1 MKFLKHL
8 VVNYLQEN
16 KLYYIIKSP
25 HDDVTRMSHTAY
37 GTNLSWFE
45 DWKMTIKSARWY
57 FLNGVIKN
65 YQRGKGKRADKDVQA
80 GTCPYPPNSVTHN
93 ICGSSF
99 SRGWLFFLFFLI
111 LQLFCNFCNNF
122 CVFVYFLV
130 VFDGSCFLFRYWRH
144 LPIHVESELIKH
156 LSRFSSSSFS
166 KFIY

>member
-1 MKFLKHL
+1 MMTSQGWVIPLMVPIWVGLRIERWQLKVHGGTFWTAWSKITS
-8 VVNYLQEN
+8 VV
-16 KLYYIIKSP
+16 KVKGR
-25 HDDVTRMSHTAY
+25 TRMFKLGRVRVRRTLLHT
-37 GTNLSWFE
+37 
-45 DWKMTIKSARWY
+45 I
-57 FLNGVIKN
+57 
-65 YQRGKGKRADKDVQA
+65 
-80 GTCPYPPNSVTHN
+80 SVDLH
-93 ICGSSF
+93 
-99 SRGWLFFLFFLI
+99 SRGVDCFFLFFLI

>member
-1 MKFLKHL
+1 MIFLKHL

-65 YQRGKGKRADKDVQA
+65 YQRGKGKRADKNVQA
-80 GTCPYPPNSVTHN
+80 GTRPCPPKSVTHN

-99 SRGWLFFLFFLI
+99 SRGWLFFFYFFSFYNCFAI
-111 LQLFCNFCNNF
+111 
-122 CVFVYFLV
+122 FVTISV
-130 VFDGSCFLFRYWRH
+130 FLFIFWLFLMVLAFY
-144 LPIHVESELIKH
+144 LDIGGICQFTLN
-156 LSRFSSSSFS
+156 LSW
-166 KFIY
+166 